1 LTCPRTPVFGSCVSC
16 TTAWT
21 SKGICS
27 RRSVEHAELAQTSRT
42 YPRRDRSAF
51 EELISVERAKRR
63 VGVGALRSFR
73 DRSRPNMKRERSLL
87 GMTLG
92 FGEQRNRK
100 YSYGVVVQTR
110 PGTQYHLIRP
120 KAVVEESG
128 ERMTGYR
135 YEAAAD

>member
-21 SKGICS
+21 SKIICS

-73 DRSRPNMKRERSLL
+73 YRSRPNMKRELSLL

-110 PGTQYHLIRP
+110 PDSQCQLFDP
-120 KAVVEESG
+120 KPSLRNLENE
-128 ERMTGYR
+128 
-135 YEAAAD
+135 

>member
-1 LTCPRTPVFGSCVSC
+1 
-16 TTAWT
+16 
-21 SKGICS
+21 
-27 RRSVEHAELAQTSRT
+27 
-42 YPRRDRSAF
+42 
-51 EELISVERAKRR
+51 
-63 VGVGALRSFR
+63 
-73 DRSRPNMKRERSLL
+73 MKRERSLL

-135 YEAAAD
+135 YEPAAD